1 MRGWLHQ
8 LAGAAIG
15 VIFALSSLAGAQARA
30 NEKLSVI
37 ATFSILGDLTQ
48 QIGGDAVAL
57 TVLVGPDSDTHAF
70 EPTADSQR
78 AVASAKV
85 LVANGLGLE
94 PWLERLIDASDFN
107 GEFVMATDSIEPLTA
122 GGSDDDSAGD
132 DNNDY
137 DHDVADPHAF
147 QDPKLVLTYID
158 NIEAGLARMAPA
170 QAEVFKKNAN
180 ALKERFRILDAELAD
195 SLGTLPP
202 DRKRILTSH
211 DAFQYFG
218 RAYGISFVA
227 AQGVTTEAEPSAK
240 DLKHIVEQIRHGD
253 IKAVFIESMNDPR
266 FIESLAADTGAVV
279 GGDLYSDALS
289 GPEGPA
295 PDLISLYRHN
305 ADELLKVLK

>member
-1 MRGWLHQ
+1 MKRKLQH
-8 LAGAAIG
+8 LARA
-15 VIFALSSLAGAQARA
+15 VVCFIFALSGPAGAD
-30 NEKLSVI
+30 EKLSVI

-48 QIGGDAVAL
+48 QIGGDAIAL

-70 EPTADSQR
+70 EPTAESQR
-78 AVASAKV
+78 VVAKATV

-94 PWLERLIDASDFN
+94 PWLERLIDASGFN
-107 GEFVMATDSIEPLTA
+107 GELVVATDSIKPLTA
-122 GGSDDDSAGD
+122 PGSHDDAVGDEGSDH
-132 DNNDY
+132 
-137 DHDVADPHAF
+137 DHGAADPHAF

-158 NIEAGLARMAPA
+158 NIEAGLVKAAPG
-170 QAEVFKKNAN
+170 QAETFKKNAD
-180 ALKERFRILDAELAD
+180 ALKERFRILDAELAA

-202 DRKRILTSH
+202 DHKRILTSH

-240 DLKHIVEQIRHGD
+240 DLKRIVEQIRHGD

-289 GPEGPA
+289 GSEGPA

-305 ADELLKVLK
+305 AHELLKVLK